1 MGDHSF
7 RSIESKEFHNLIH
20 ILRKDAPIPSAD
32 TIKKDI
38 IDTFDNSLKKVCQ
51 ILQVCIKY

>member
-1 MGDHSF
+1 MGNHSF

-20 ILRKDAPIPSAD
+20 MLHKNAPIPSAD

-38 IDTFDNSLKKVCQ
+38 MDTFNNSLKKVHQ